1 MPETREYRK
10 ERRGWRRG
18 TRGMAPSGY
27 KAMPTIKECC
37 DKGKGK
43 AKTDVKEGFGNE
55 KIIWA
60 QVQSTQQE
68 N

>member
-1 MPETREYRK
+1 
-10 ERRGWRRG
+10 
-18 TRGMAPSGY
+18 MAPSGY